1 MESPSLPLYQPSSS
15 DVHISLPPTVYIPRE
30 NRSFPVP
37 GDDLSPPPSTPITHA
52 GLPWND
58 MEEAAEAASRLG
70 TRRRRLD
77 DLEMGQGIG
86 SPQTASRRSVACV
99 FCLVSRDVCMRLG
112 MNAVPVLFNT
122 FGEGKFDSSL
132 VLIRGVRG
140 R

>member
-15 DVHISLPPTVYIPRE
+15 DVHISLPPTVYIPRQ

-37 GDDLSPPPSTPITHA
+37 GNGLSLPPSPPMTHA
-52 GLPWND
+52 GLPWKD

-86 SPQTASRRSVACV
+86 SLQTARRRSAACV
-99 FCLVSRDVCMRLG
+99 SCLVSRDDCMR
-112 MNAVPVLFNT
+112 
-122 FGEGKFDSSL
+122 
-132 VLIRGVRG
+132 
-140 R
+140 